1 MGKGSTGG
9 GTTLPAAIVPGTVL
23 AAGADGCSDVLMDT
37 IVDAPT
43 AEADKRGK
51 RLESGHSS
59 LKETVQIHTEWN
71 VESSE

>member
-1 MGKGSTGG
+1 MARHLAGKS
-9 GTTLPAAIVPGTVL
+9 
-23 AAGADGCSDVLMDT
+23 
-37 IVDAPT
+37 APT